1 MQIIE
6 YMYFSLRPLRPLV
19 VSVNIIDINKI
30 SAAVP

>member
-6 YMYFSLRPLRPLV
+6 YMYFSLRPLV
-19 VSVNIIDINKI
+19 ASVNIIDINKI